1 MEEEPIPQ
9 LTITKNYLLN
19 HNYITLTTICKNIQ
33 RHKQPISN
41 TIVGIVT
48 DCTKPLYRPKE
59 KNYIVQVKLIDES
72 LNDANIFGVMCKDCT
87 VYLLSSKKKEIENLI
102 KSIGDIVILDK
113 FTFTLWN
120 GIKLET
126 KYLKMTEGLYTID

>member
-1 MEEEPIPQ
+1 M
-9 LTITKNYLLN
+9 
-19 HNYITLTTICKNIQ
+19 
-33 RHKQPISN
+33 
-41 TIVGIVT
+41 
-48 DCTKPLYRPKE
+48 
-59 KNYIVQVKLIDES
+59 QVKLIDET

-126 KYLKMTEGLYTID
+126 KYLKMTEGLYPVD